1 MDKNRL
7 FIYLN
12 PCIMISMATDM
23 PEEKRM
29 KALTLLDEM
38 SQFHWSMLKSVLLIL
53 SMLPV
58 AQGVLSVWQST
69 EGGSQIMVGF
79 FAISLFSTWAVLSF
93 WSALKAT
100 VLTLDQVQ
108 ITALEQKVVMFY
120 RYTPML
126 FLAGMV
132 SYLVSQI

>member
-1 MDKNRL
+1 M
-7 FIYLN
+7 
-12 PCIMISMATDM
+12 
-23 PEEKRM
+23 
-29 KALTLLDEM
+29 
-38 SQFHWSMLKSVLLIL
+38 
-53 SMLPV
+53 
-58 AQGVLSVWQST
+58 
-69 EGGSQIMVGF
+69 GGF
-79 FAISLFSTWAVLSF
+79 EL

>member
-1 MDKNRL
+1 
-7 FIYLN
+7 
-12 PCIMISMATDM
+12 
-23 PEEKRM
+23 M

-69 EGGSQIMVGF
+69 EGSSQIMVGF
-79 FAISLFSTWAVLSF
+79 FAISLFQHMGGFELLVCVKSNRTHTRSSTDYSIRTKSGHVLPLYPD
-93 WSALKAT
+93 A
-100 VLTLDQVQ
+100 
-108 ITALEQKVVMFY
+108 
-120 RYTPML
+120 

>member
-1 MDKNRL
+1 MQ
-7 FIYLN
+7 
-12 PCIMISMATDM
+12 
-23 PEEKRM
+23 
-29 KALTLLDEM
+29 TLSAVDWIL
-38 SQFHWSMLKSVLLIL
+38 LAVLGL
-53 SMLPV
+53 SLLLGMWRGIV
-58 AQGVLSVWQST
+58 QEVLSLAGWVAAFYVSQMYAPMAAAWLPM
-69 EGGSQIMVGF
+69 EGSSQIIVGF

>member
-12 PCIMISMATDM
+12 PCIMFSMVTNL
-23 PEEKRM
+23 PEENRM

-69 EGGSQIMVGF
+69 EGSSQIMVGF

-100 VLTLDQVQ
+100 VLTLEQVQ

>member
-1 MDKNRL
+1 
-7 FIYLN
+7 
-12 PCIMISMATDM
+12 
-23 PEEKRM
+23 M

-53 SMLPV
+53 GMLPV

-69 EGGSQIMVGF
+69 EGSSQIVVGF

-100 VLTLDQVQ
+100 VLILDQVQ
-108 ITALEQKVVMFY
+108 ITAFEQKVVMFY

>member
-1 MDKNRL
+1 
-7 FIYLN
+7 
-12 PCIMISMATDM
+12 
-23 PEEKRM
+23 M
-29 KALTLLDEM
+29 KAFTLLDEM

-69 EGGSQIMVGF
+69 EGSSQIMVGF